1 MDIDVK
7 IQSPAAPSA
16 GVFFVAKVSAASRRA
31 YNSLMTESEA
41 VQYEPKYLEGIEY
54 FNNCDF
60 FEAHEAWEEIWTE
73 YRGPSR
79 AFYQGLIQTAV
90 ALHHFGNGNIRGA
103 RKLYNSSR
111 KYLEPYRPSHLGCD
125 LDLLFVEMEECFAE
139 ILASA
144 EQYPEVEI
152 RAEFIPE
159 IHLHV

>member
-1 MDIDVK
+1 
-7 IQSPAAPSA
+7 
-16 GVFFVAKVSAASRRA
+16 
-31 YNSLMTESEA
+31 MTESEA
-41 VQYEPKYLEGIEY
+41 VQYDPKYLEGIEY

-103 RKLYNSSR
+103 KKLYHSSR

-125 LDLLFVEMEECFAE
+125 LDSLFVEMEECFVE
-139 ILASA
+139 ILASD

-152 RAEFIPE
+152 RAELIPE